1 MAAKNTCEIVEGR
14 LLEID
19 IAAGFD
25 QPSDID
31 DQIKLVVSALGKVGP
46 DTKVVIAADWRPC
59 KLFTP
64 ETAER
69 AIKLFSDLNARIE
82 RSGILHR
89 FDQPT
94 SVLQVLTSVGSAAR
108 AVTRI
113 PFPAGARSATRA
125 MVDSSSR
132 RIPSPPRPS
141 AGAIRVS
148 TTLVTWR

>member
-19 IAAGFD
+19 IAAGFN

-69 AIKLFSDLNARIE
+69 ATKLFSDLNARIE

-89 FDQPT
+89 LDQPT
-94 SVLQVLTSVGSAAR
+94 SVLQVLRLIRETHFDRRRVFTHLEDLYGWLEPTLNPRERAR
-108 AVTRI
+108 LRVFFAQ
-113 PFPAGARSATRA
+113 RS
-125 MVDSSSR
+125 
-132 RIPSPPRPS
+132 
-141 AGAIRVS
+141 
-148 TTLVTWR
+148 

>member
-1 MAAKNTCEIVEGR
+1 MVPRNTCQIIEGR

-19 IAAGFD
+19 IAAGFN

-31 DQIKLVVSALGKVGP
+31 DQIKLIVSTLGQVGP
-46 DTKVVIAADWRPC
+46 DTRVVIAADWRPC

-89 FDQPT
+89 MDQPT
-94 SVLQVLTSVGSAAR
+94 SVLQVLRLIRETHFDRRRVFTHVEDLHAWLDPVLNPNERAR
-108 AVTRI
+108 LRA
-113 PFPAGARSATRA
+113 FFSQRS
-125 MVDSSSR
+125 
-132 RIPSPPRPS
+132 
-141 AGAIRVS
+141 
-148 TTLVTWR
+148 

>member
-1 MAAKNTCEIVEGR
+1 MPAKNTCEIVEGR

-19 IAAGFD
+19 IAAGFN

-31 DQIKLVVSALGKVGP
+31 DQIRLVVSALAKVGP

-64 ETAER
+64 ETAAR

-94 SVLQVLTSVGSAAR
+94 SVLQVLRLIRETHFDRRRVFTHFEELYGWLEPVLNPRERERLR
-108 AVTRI
+108 AFFAQR
-113 PFPAGARSATRA
+113 G
-125 MVDSSSR
+125 
-132 RIPSPPRPS
+132 
-141 AGAIRVS
+141 
-148 TTLVTWR
+148 

>member
-1 MAAKNTCEIVEGR
+1 MAAKNTCQIVEGR

-19 IAAGFD
+19 IAAGFN

-31 DQIKLVVSALGKVGP
+31 DQIKLIVTALSTVGP

-89 FDQPT
+89 LDQPT
-94 SVLQVLTSVGSAAR
+94 SVLQVLRLIRETHFDRRRVFTHFEDLYGWLE
-108 AVTRI
+108 
-113 PFPAGARSATRA
+113 PALNPRERERLRVFFAQRS
-125 MVDSSSR
+125 
-132 RIPSPPRPS
+132 
-141 AGAIRVS
+141 
-148 TTLVTWR
+148 